1 MLETEV
7 FEDVG
12 RWRWFLKEKKC
23 GKSFFIEKHVGDH
36 FDVSFSYA
44 NN

>member
-1 MLETEV
+1 MV
-7 FEDVG
+7 FEG
-12 RWRWFLKEKKC
+12 NKC
-23 GKSFFIEKHVGDH
+23 GKSFFSEKHVGDH